1 MTETQCSKQIYAN
14 WSRHPCS
21 RKGIV
26 EREGKFYCKQHDPVR
41 IKDQEEKQNRKWDQ
55 EWAEAKAK
63 RDHINACVRAIE
75 SIGGDPETVG
85 ELREALK
92 KALTVGGTEH
102 PYAFNM
108 CYWCSSAEDD
118 PHEDN
123 CVYMAALT
131 LLAKTKVEL

>member
-75 SIGGDPETVG
+75 SIGGDPGIVG
-85 ELREALK
+85 ELVSRSRQVIQRFSDETVLDYQREALYH
-92 KALTVGGTEH
+92 LEQ
-102 PYAFNM
+102 
-108 CYWCSSAEDD
+108 
-118 PHEDN
+118 
-123 CVYMAALT
+123 
-131 LLAKTKVEL
+131 LLDRTKVEL